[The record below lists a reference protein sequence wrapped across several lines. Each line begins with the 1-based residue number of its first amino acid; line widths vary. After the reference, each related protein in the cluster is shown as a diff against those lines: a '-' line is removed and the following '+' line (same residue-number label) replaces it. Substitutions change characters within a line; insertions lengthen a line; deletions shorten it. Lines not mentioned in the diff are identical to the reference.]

1 MILQF
6 ICMSISSYFLLSHL
20 FSFATFKCKIVR
32 FSLSNYSQSMFHQD
46 YCNQYVFCFLYAHTS
61 CFIAH
66 HEKEEEEGII
76 SASQNWWRNLHRD
89 YEVKNSIKITL
100 RWRFFLINFNCHPL
114 KACIFVKFNNHK
126 KTTASIIYLF
136 LNWIICTL
144 KEKRA
149 SERQWTAFFFRG
161 GGFRFFINVPFMWKK
176 EPAQELPTF
185 FFRSFFLSSR
195 LVICQIFKYI
205 LKDFLFCVCSRV
217 YSYKFF

>member
-1 MILQF
+1 MF
-6 ICMSISSYFLLSHL
+6 YRSSWERGGGGDHFSEPKLMKKFTSRLWGKKFNKNHL
-20 FSFATFKCKIVR
+20 EMEI
-32 FSLSNYSQSMFHQD
+32 
-46 YCNQYVFCFLYAHTS
+46 
-61 CFIAH
+61 
-66 HEKEEEEGII
+66 
-76 SASQNWWRNLHRD
+76 
-89 YEVKNSIKITL
+89 
-100 RWRFFLINFNCHPL
+100 FLINFNCHPL

-149 SERQWTAFFFRG
+149 SERQWTAFFFVVVASDFLLMFLSCERKNLPKSYQL
-161 GGFRFFINVPFMWKK
+161 FFS
-176 EPAQELPTF
+176 L
-185 FFRSFFLSSR
+185 FLSSR